1 MNCCHELCIVVAP
14 INAWMSTIRNV
25 AVQNEYLASRNSPR
39 SKSGD
44 SSFHSLLALKLVVEI
59 FYVFVFQVILYT
71 IILPF
76 CSVFVHRSPQLLG
89 AFLMRMLW
97 FLSDS

>member
-44 SSFHSLLALKLVVEI
+44 SSFHSLLALKLVVEV
-59 FYVFVFQVILYT
+59 FYVFVLQVILYA

-76 CSVFVHRSPQLLG
+76 LFCVCPQEPTATWCLFDEDVVVFE
-89 AFLMRMLW
+89 
-97 FLSDS
+97 